1 MCLVCSEWKI
11 RSRREENGA
20 LLWWNTGFKKGTIHT
35 EASFLKSTS
44 DLLVVSFNVSY
55 AFICASFS
63 FGDSTEGKCVLI
75 LSLQIQ
81 GNDQGNVWKKNP
93 KHFNFLD
100 KCKHPKQ
107 RIIVTTLVS
116 FSQSNYCKG
125 IWINVNEQ
133 SQEKTRHLNKNFF
146 KKDIQ
151 FTDF

>member
-1 MCLVCSEWKI
+1 MS
-11 RSRREENGA
+11 
-20 LLWWNTGFKKGTIHT
+20 
-35 EASFLKSTS
+35 
-44 DLLVVSFNVSY
+44 
-55 AFICASFS
+55 
-63 FGDSTEGKCVLI
+63 I

-81 GNDQGNVWKKNP
+81 GNDQGNVWKRNP

-133 SQEKTRHLNKNFF
+133 SQEKRGTLMNKNFL

>member
-1 MCLVCSEWKI
+1 MYPMTSSVPPLALVT
-11 RSRREENGA
+11 
-20 LLWWNTGFKKGTIHT
+20 LLRANVCRLCHFKYRAMIKAMSG
-35 EASFLKSTS
+35 
-44 DLLVVSFNVSY
+44 
-55 AFICASFS
+55 
-63 FGDSTEGKCVLI
+63 
-75 LSLQIQ
+75 
-81 GNDQGNVWKKNP
+81 KKNP

-133 SQEKTRHLNKNFF
+133 SQEKRGTLMNKNFL

>member
-1 MCLVCSEWKI
+1 MTKAMS
-11 RSRREENGA
+11 G
-20 LLWWNTGFKKGTIHT
+20 
-35 EASFLKSTS
+35 
-44 DLLVVSFNVSY
+44 
-55 AFICASFS
+55 
-63 FGDSTEGKCVLI
+63 
-75 LSLQIQ
+75 
-81 GNDQGNVWKKNP
+81 KKNP

-133 SQEKTRHLNKNFF
+133 SQEKRGTLMNKNFL

>member
-1 MCLVCSEWKI
+1 MYP
-11 RSRREENGA
+11 
-20 LLWWNTGFKKGTIHT
+20 
-35 EASFLKSTS
+35 
-44 DLLVVSFNVSY
+44 D
-55 AFICASFS
+55 FICTSFS
-63 FGDSTEGKCVLI
+63 FGDSTESKCMSI

-81 GNDQGNVWKKNP
+81 GNDQGNVWKRNP

-133 SQEKTRHLNKNFF
+133 SQEKRGTLMNKNFL